1 MPARPTLSLTL
12 PLPRSSS
19 EIDNTTVIEELD
31 VKSVSI
37 EVNDDLDERES
48 SISKQPLLDFGRMRE
63 VEEYL
68 HG

>member
-63 VEEYL
+63 IEEYL

>member
-19 EIDNTTVIEELD
+19 EIDNTTVIEEFD

-63 VEEYL
+63 IEEYL
-68 HG
+68 HR